1 MQSII
6 FFDFASI
13 TSKNVDYISLI
24 KVPPFEGSVAVYSKI
39 KPPISMFKKTCF
51 PLACTQ

>member
-13 TSKNVDYISLI
+13 TSINVDYISLI
-24 KVPPFEGSVAVYSKI
+24 KVPPFEDSVSVYSKI
-39 KPPISMFKKTCF
+39 KRPISMFERKCF
-51 PLACTQ
+51 PLACTH